1 MELASPL
8 VFAFFFFYRNS
19 HISAVEILF
28 LCFWLLHYLNRA
40 VVYPLR
46 LSGGSKA
53 MPVSVV
59 VLAILFN
66 SGNGFLNGEYLSR
79 AFYPVSWLT
88 DPRFITGL
96 LLFCTGLAVNLHS
109 DGILRRLR
117 TQGDQGY
124 RIPRGGLF
132 RYVSCAN
139 YLGEIVEWSGWACM
153 TWSWAGLSFA
163 FWTACNLVPRA
174 LSHHRWYRET
184 FSDYPARRRAIIPFL
199 V

>member
-8 VFAFFFFYRNS
+8 VFACFFFYRNS
-19 HISAVEILF
+19 SIAAVEILL
-28 LCFWLLHYLNRA
+28 LCFWLFHYLNRA

-59 VLAILFN
+59 VMAILFN

-79 AFYPVSWLT
+79 AAYPVGWLT
-88 DPRFITGL
+88 DPRFIAGL
-96 LLFCTGLAVNLHS
+96 LLFWTGLTVNLHS

-117 TQGDQGY
+117 TKGDHGY

-184 FSDYPARRRAIIPFL
+184 FSDYPSKRRAVIPFL
-199 V
+199 I